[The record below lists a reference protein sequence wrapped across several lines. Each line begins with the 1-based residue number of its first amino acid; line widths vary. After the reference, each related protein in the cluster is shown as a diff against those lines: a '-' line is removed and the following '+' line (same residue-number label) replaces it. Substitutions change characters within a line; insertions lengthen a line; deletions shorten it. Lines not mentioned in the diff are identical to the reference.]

1 MKKILATILGLTV
14 VSGAYAESYT
24 MYAKADENSQKLGQ
38 IDDQNSKYQAIFSK
52 KSWVEVVNNT
62 NGQVGW
68 VKQKP
73 KFKTSVTSQDDPVAN
88 MLADFQKQQ
97 QMLDQHFNSVVSNI
111 DSNVAQ
117 LANQSSSTIARGKPK
132 VFKEFS
138 SITINSNGKTA
149 KIIKKTQDGNGN
161 VKTVEKEVPTNQLAN
176 INIQS

>member
-1 MKKILATILGLTV
+1 MKKVLVTILGLII
-14 VSGAYAESYT
+14 VSSVYAKSYT
-24 MYAKADENSQKLGQ
+24 MYAKSDEKAQKLGQ
-38 IDDQNSKYQAIFSK
+38 VDDQDPKFQAIFFK
-52 KSWVEVVNNT
+52 KGWVEIVNNES
-62 NGQVGW
+62 GQVGW

-111 DSNVAQ
+111 DNNVAQ
-117 LANQSSSTIARGKPK
+117 LANQSGSTVVKGKPK

-149 KIIKKTQDGNGN
+149 KVIKKTQDGNGN
-161 VKTVEKEVPTNQLAN
+161 VKTVEKEIPANQLAN